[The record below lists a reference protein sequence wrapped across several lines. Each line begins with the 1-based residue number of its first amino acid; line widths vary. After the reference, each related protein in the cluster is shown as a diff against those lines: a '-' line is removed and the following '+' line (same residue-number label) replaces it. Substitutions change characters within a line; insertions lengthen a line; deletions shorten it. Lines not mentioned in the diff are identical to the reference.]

1 MGSKFIKCFDDVFKV
16 FPLLCFHWICAEDFV
31 NRDDSMTALEAVS
44 CSATNM
50 TARIVMNDGGP
61 FFLDAWKDVP
71 HDVNGNLMSPG
82 TRAPK
87 NSLVKQEDRAALEEE
102 MMDSGER
109 RLNQLGYKQE
119 LRREMVKVAHFTCIH
134 SSAV

>member
-16 FPLLCFHWICAEDFV
+16 FPSLDLRRRLCES
-31 NRDDSMTALEAVS
+31 DDSMTALEAVS

-71 HDVNGNLMSPG
+71 HDVNGNVMSPG

-87 NSLVKQEDRAALEEE
+87 NSLVKQEDRAALEEA